1 MNRNGL
7 KRLNTPAYLL
17 NAPFSLSTDQPNNA
31 TMRKL
36 TPEQRRVD
44 KDRALRQW
52 LQLYHFLAAK
62 GLVYLLPSR
71 DGLQDQTFV
80 ANLGIVLPH
89 LQEDVAVVSNFR
101 SEPRRGETE
110 AGYEFFKS
118 MGFTTV
124 IAPEYFEGEADL
136 KYLRDNLYF
145 GAHGMRTS
153 MAALEWFRQSYDM
166 EIIPIKLYDEHLY
179 HLDCVVFPLS
189 AERVILC
196 TEVCSREI
204 IRAIERVAD
213 IIDIEYDLA
222 NRGLTNSMRCGN
234 HILCDSHIDDLKESD
249 ALYQIERNKIAKLN
263 QICAQYG
270 FEPVIFNLSE
280 FYKSGA
286 MLSCMIMSLTY
297 T

>member
-1 MNRNGL
+1 MKRSVL
-7 KRLNTPAYLL
+7 KNLDTPAYLL
-17 NAPFSLSTDQPNNA
+17 NAPFFLSTDQPNNA

-52 LQLYHFLAAK
+52 LRLYHFLASK

-71 DGLQDQTFV
+71 EGLQDQTFV

-89 LQEDVAVVSNFR
+89 LKEDVVVVSNFR
-101 SEPRRGETE
+101 SEPRRGET
-110 AGYEFFKS
+110 AVGYEFFKS
-118 MGFTTV
+118 MNLTTV

-136 KYLRDNLYF
+136 KYLRDNIYF

-153 MAALEWFRQSYDM
+153 MEALEWFRQSYDM

-179 HLDCVVFPLS
+179 HLDCVVLPLS

-196 TEVCSREI
+196 AEVCSPET

-213 IIDIEYDLA
+213 IIAIEYDLA
-222 NRGLTNSMRCGN
+222 NRGLTNSIRCGN
-234 HILCDSHIDDLKESD
+234 HILCDSHIEDLKQSD
-249 ALYQIERNKIAKLN
+249 ALYQIEHNKIAKLN

-286 MLSCMIMSLTY
+286 MLSCMVMHLTY
-297 T
+297 S